1 MFFSSW
7 YALLRIVV
15 IAACGYVILI
25 ALLRMSGKRTLSK
38 LNAFDLVI
46 TVAIG
51 STFSNLVVSKD
62 TALADGAIALATLIG
77 LQFLVTWSSVRTQV
91 VDRLAKA
98 EPTLL
103 FYGGEFRENTMKRER
118 VTKGEVLGAVRRQGI
133 ESLEQA
139 AAVVLETGGEL
150 TVIRRS
156 GRPPT
161 SLADVPACESSA

>member
-7 YALLRIVV
+7 YTLVRIVV
-15 IAACGYVILI
+15 IAVCGYVMLI
-25 ALLRMSGKRTLSK
+25 ALLRISGKRTLSK

-51 STFSNLVVSKD
+51 STFSNLVMSKD
-62 TALADGAIALATLIG
+62 TALADGVVALATLIG

-103 FYGGEFRENTMKRER
+103 FYGGEFRVDAMKRER
-118 VTKGEVLGAVRRQGI
+118 VTQGEVLGAVRGQGI
-133 ESLEQA
+133 ESLDQA
-139 AAVVLETGGEL
+139 EAVVLETGGEL

-156 GRPPT
+156 GHRST
-161 SLADVPACESSA
+161 SLVDVPSCER